1 MKLLYIY
8 TFFCLLL
15 VSQFAQAGKA
25 LSPEQEVAYKQ
36 SLDRPAVNTIR
47 EYIDDCFADE
57 PGIGYPCKLT
67 DDSADGLSIQEQGI
81 DKIRGRFMVL
91 RFAPFDS
98 KGDVSVRGDLVT
110 VIFNTPLYW
119 LFTITVVY
127 QGEDKL
133 PVIWGFHPV
142 EMTPEKRKELGDDL
156 SVYLKDGSFTR

>member
-1 MKLLYIY
+1 MKLLY
-8 TFFCLLL
+8 TLFCLFLI
-15 VSQFAQAGKA
+15 SHFAQAGNT
-25 LSPEQEVAYKQ
+25 LTPEQEAAYKQ

-57 PGIGYPCKLT
+57 PGIGYPCKIT
-67 DDSADGLSIQEQGI
+67 ENSEDGLSIQEQGI
-81 DKIRGRFMVL
+81 DKLDGRFMVL

-110 VIFNTPLYW
+110 VIFDAPLYW

-156 SVYLKDGSFTR
+156 SVYLNDDSFTR